1 MTSFF
6 KIPFI
11 TNLFKVEEVDGYENI
26 QKRISTKKDYLDNIL
41 SYFKN
46 LESLF
51 REIPEKIHNYN
62 YNLSNFIVVPEEQN
76 IHDSIK
82 SIGKD
87 IFGDTVEILKLLRE
101 MINHISTHRNTL
113 SKEITIYEELK
124 KINKDLKEEKEK
136 LKKNKEMFHK
146 VGKKAEDDIK
156 NFIKN
161 IPDINDIYENE
172 IINFDLNKIV
182 ENPREVFKNYKNSLE
197 RTNKLIKKFNSK
209 QLLLFNYYPELSSE
223 EGVFFF
229 RLIKLYLQYLEKKNS
244 DLNVNIEKIKNN
256 KQLETNTKLIELIE
270 ISENNKKEEKIQSL
284 IPYQS
289 ELDFN
294 KCKDDKQFILFSNSM
309 NIIKNF
315 ISNDLFPNYD
325 YDIEVKNYRMSKVIK
340 KLFNETGELE
350 PKLIEDYLNI
360 MNDPSVYR
368 GFFVV
373 LSQLRTNSK
382 FLRDKNVIDLLGNG
396 FNIITEYSANNKIY
410 DNIKNCIILSQTY
423 YYEDEKKN
431 KIYIFERIKDN
442 KYLRNSRFWR
452 DFIQD
457 MIKKEFKRFE
467 SVFPDA
473 NINIDKN
480 IGITKKIKEKLNEV
494 VFSQLLTY
502 ASNMKDFE
510 IDKKV
515 IIKII
520 DEFIQKYN
528 YLSKNNKDNIYMV
541 ITQGE
546 EDIEKLRKEYDPSLE
561 DELIEYKKNDEKK
574 VEKENE
580 KEKNGEE
587 SRNNEK
593 KVEKENDKEKN
604 GKESTIEEN
613 NQKENDI
620 KNNNN
625 EINNINEE
633 QKENENDIITEDKLE
648 NNIIN
653 EDKKENNI
661 KEENIK
667 ENDNE
672 DINRIE

>member
-51 REIPEKIHNYN
+51 REIPEKIYNYN
-62 YNLSNFIVVPEEQN
+62 YNLLNFIVVPEEQN

-360 MNDPSVYR
+360 LNDPSVYR

-382 FLRDKNVIDLLGNG
+382 FLRDKNIIDLLGNG

-431 KIYIFERIKDN
+431 KVYIFERIKDN

-653 EDKKENNI
+653 EDKKE
-661 KEENIK
+661 KY
-667 ENDNE
+667 
-672 DINRIE
+672 

>member
-26 QKRISTKKDYLDNIL
+26 QKRITTKKDYLENIL

-46 LESLF
+46 FESLF
-51 REIPEKIHNYN
+51 REIPERIYTYN
-62 YNLSNFIVVPEEQN
+62 SNLSTFIVAPEEQN
-76 IHDSIK
+76 IHDSVK

-87 IFGDTVEILKLLRE
+87 IFGDIVEILKFLRE
-101 MINHISTHRNTL
+101 IINHISTYRNTL
-113 SKEITIYEELK
+113 NKEITIYEELK
-124 KINKDLKEEKEK
+124 KINKDLKEEKAK

-146 VGKKAEDDIK
+146 LGKKAEDDIK

-182 ENPREVFKNYKNSLE
+182 ENPREAFKNYKNSLQ
-197 RTNKLIKKFNSK
+197 RANKLIKQFNSK

-294 KCKDDKQFILFSNSM
+294 KCKDDKQFELFSNSM

-340 KLFNETGELE
+340 KLFNETGELD

-360 MNDPSVYR
+360 LDDPSVYR

-382 FLRDKNVIDLLGNG
+382 FLRDRNVIDLLGNG
-396 FNIITEYSANNKIY
+396 FNVITEYSANNKIY
-410 DNIKNCIILSQTY
+410 DNIKNCIILSQTF

-431 KIYIFERIKDN
+431 KVYIFESIKGN

-473 NINIDKN
+473 NIKIDKN

-510 IDKKV
+510 IDKKI
-515 IIKII
+515 IIKIM

-574 VEKENE
+574 VEKD
-580 KEKNGEE
+580 
-587 SRNNEK
+587 
-593 KVEKENDKEKN
+593 NDKEKN
-604 GKESTIEEN
+604 EKDSRIEEN

-620 KNNNN
+620 KYDN
-625 EINNINEE
+625 EFIIINKE
-633 QKENENDIITEDKLE
+633 QKENENNIIKEDKLE

-653 EDKKENNI
+653 EDKKENSI
-661 KEENIK
+661 KEEDKK
-667 ENDNE
+667 ENNIE
-672 DINRIE
+672 DINKIE

>member
-26 QKRISTKKDYLDNIL
+26 QKRITTKKDYLENIL

-46 LESLF
+46 FESLF
-51 REIPEKIHNYN
+51 REIPERIYTYN
-62 YNLSNFIVVPEEQN
+62 SNLSTFIVAPEEQN
-76 IHDSIK
+76 IHDSVK

-87 IFGDTVEILKLLRE
+87 IFGDIVEILKFLRE
-101 MINHISTHRNTL
+101 IINHISTYRNTL
-113 SKEITIYEELK
+113 NKEITIYEELK
-124 KINKDLKEEKEK
+124 KINKDLKEEKAK

-156 NFIKN
+156 NFVKN

-182 ENPREVFKNYKNSLE
+182 ENPREAFKNYKNSLQ
-197 RTNKLIKKFNSK
+197 RANKLIKQFNSK

-340 KLFNETGELE
+340 KLFNETGELD

-360 MNDPSVYR
+360 LDDPSVYR

-382 FLRDKNVIDLLGNG
+382 FLRDRNVIDLLGNG
-396 FNIITEYSANNKIY
+396 FNVITEYSANNKIY
-410 DNIKNCIILSQTY
+410 DNIKNCIILSQTF

-431 KIYIFERIKDN
+431 KVYIFESIKGN

-473 NINIDKN
+473 NIKIDKN

-510 IDKKV
+510 IDKKI
-515 IIKII
+515 IIKIM

-574 VEKENE
+574 VEKY
-580 KEKNGEE
+580 
-587 SRNNEK
+587 
-593 KVEKENDKEKN
+593 NDKEKN
-604 GKESTIEEN
+604 DKDSRIEEN

-620 KNNNN
+620 KYDN
-625 EINNINEE
+625 EFIIINKE
-633 QKENENDIITEDKLE
+633 QKENENNIIKEDKLE

-653 EDKKENNI
+653 EDKKENSI
-661 KEENIK
+661 KEEDKK
-667 ENDNE
+667 ENNIE
-672 DINRIE
+672 DINKIE

>member
-26 QKRISTKKDYLDNIL
+26 QKRITTKKDYLENIL

-46 LESLF
+46 FESLF
-51 REIPEKIHNYN
+51 REIPERIYTYN
-62 YNLSNFIVVPEEQN
+62 SNLSTFIVAPEEQN
-76 IHDSIK
+76 IHDSVK

-87 IFGDTVEILKLLRE
+87 IFGDIVEILKFLRE
-101 MINHISTHRNTL
+101 IINHISTYRNTL
-113 SKEITIYEELK
+113 NKEITIYEELK
-124 KINKDLKEEKEK
+124 KINKDLKEEKAK

-146 VGKKAEDDIK
+146 LGKKAEDDIK

-182 ENPREVFKNYKNSLE
+182 ENPREAFKNYKNSLQ
-197 RTNKLIKKFNSK
+197 RANKLIKQFNSK

-340 KLFNETGELE
+340 KLFNETGELD

-360 MNDPSVYR
+360 LDDPSVYR

-382 FLRDKNVIDLLGNG
+382 FLRDRNVIDLLGNG
-396 FNIITEYSANNKIY
+396 FNVITEYSANNKIY

-423 YYEDEKKN
+423 YYKDEKK
-431 KIYIFERIKDN
+431 K
-442 KYLRNSRFWR
+442 
-452 DFIQD
+452 
-457 MIKKEFKRFE
+457 
-467 SVFPDA
+467 
-473 NINIDKN
+473 
-480 IGITKKIKEKLNEV
+480 
-494 VFSQLLTY
+494 
-502 ASNMKDFE
+502 
-510 IDKKV
+510 
-515 IIKII
+515 
-520 DEFIQKYN
+520 
-528 YLSKNNKDNIYMV
+528 
-541 ITQGE
+541 
-546 EDIEKLRKEYDPSLE
+546 
-561 DELIEYKKNDEKK
+561 
-574 VEKENE
+574 
-580 KEKNGEE
+580 
-587 SRNNEK
+587 
-593 KVEKENDKEKN
+593 
-604 GKESTIEEN
+604 
-613 NQKENDI
+613 
-620 KNNNN
+620 
-625 EINNINEE
+625 
-633 QKENENDIITEDKLE
+633 
-648 NNIIN
+648 
-653 EDKKENNI
+653 
-661 KEENIK
+661 
-667 ENDNE
+667 
-672 DINRIE
+672 

>member
-11 TNLFKVEEVDGYENI
+11 TNLFKVEEVEGYENI
-26 QKRISTKKDYLDNIL
+26 QKRISTKKDYLENIN

-51 REIPEKIHNYN
+51 REIPEKIYNYN
-62 YNLSNFIVVPEEQN
+62 YNLSNFIVAPDEQN
-76 IHDSIK
+76 IHDSVK
-82 SIGKD
+82 SMGKD
-87 IFGDTVEILKLLRE
+87 IFGEIVEILKFLRE
-101 MINHISTHRNTL
+101 MINHISTYRNTL
-113 SKEITIYEELK
+113 NKEITIYEELK

-172 IINFDLNKIV
+172 IINFDLNRIV
-182 ENPREVFKNYKNSLE
+182 ENPREVFKNYKNSLD
-197 RTNKLIKKFNSK
+197 RANKLIKKFNSK

-244 DLNVNIEKIKNN
+244 DLNANIEKIKNN
-256 KQLETNTKLIELIE
+256 KHLETNTKLIELIE

-294 KCKDDKQFILFSNSM
+294 KCKDDKQFELFSNSM

-340 KLFNETGELE
+340 KLFNETGELD

-360 MNDPSVYR
+360 LGDPSVYR
-368 GFFVV
+368 GLFVV

-382 FLRDKNVIDLLGNG
+382 FLRDRNVIDLLGNG
-396 FNIITEYSANNKIY
+396 FNVITEYSANNKIY

-431 KIYIFERIKDN
+431 KVYIFERIKGN

-467 SVFPDA
+467 LVFPDA
-473 NINIDKN
+473 NIKIDKN

-510 IDKKV
+510 IDKKI
-515 IIKII
+515 IIKIM

-528 YLSKNNKDNIYMV
+528 YLSKTNKDNIYMV

-561 DELIEYKKNDEKK
+561 DELIEYKKNDEK
-574 VEKENE
+574 N
-580 KEKNGEE
+580 
-587 SRNNEK
+587 
-593 KVEKENDKEKN
+593 VEKENDKEKN
-604 GKESTIEEN
+604 EKENRIEEN
-613 NQKENDI
+613 NQNENDI
-620 KNNNN
+620 KNNN
-625 EINNINEE
+625 EINIINEE
-633 QKENENDIITEDKLE
+633 QKEKENNIIKEDNLE

-653 EDKKENNI
+653 EDKKENSI
-661 KEENIK
+661 KEEDKK
-667 ENDNE
+667 ENNIE
-672 DINRIE
+672 DINKIE

>member
-6 KIPFI
+6 FFFFI

-26 QKRISTKKDYLDNIL
+26 QKRITTKKDYLENII

-46 LESLF
+46 FESLF
-51 REIPEKIHNYN
+51 REIPERIYTYN
-62 YNLSNFIVVPEEQN
+62 SNLSTFIVAPEEQN
-76 IHDSIK
+76 IHDSVK

-87 IFGDTVEILKLLRE
+87 IFGDIVEILKFLRE
-101 MINHISTHRNTL
+101 IINHISTYRNTL
-113 SKEITIYEELK
+113 NKEITIYEELK
-124 KINKDLKEEKEK
+124 KINKDLKEEKAK

-146 VGKKAEDDIK
+146 LGKKAEDDIK
-156 NFIKN
+156 NFVKN

-182 ENPREVFKNYKNSLE
+182 ENPREAFKNYKNSLQ
-197 RTNKLIKKFNSK
+197 RANKLIKQFNSK

-294 KCKDDKQFILFSNSM
+294 KCKDDKQFELFSNSM

-340 KLFNETGELE
+340 KLFNETGELD

-360 MNDPSVYR
+360 LDDPSVYR

-382 FLRDKNVIDLLGNG
+382 FLRDRNVIDLLGNG
-396 FNIITEYSANNKIY
+396 FNVITEYSANNKIY
-410 DNIKNCIILSQTY
+410 DNIKNCIILSQTF

-431 KIYIFERIKDN
+431 KVYIFESIKGN

-473 NINIDKN
+473 NIKIDKN

-510 IDKKV
+510 IDKKI
-515 IIKII
+515 IIKIM

-574 VEKENE
+574 VEKDNF
-580 KEKNGEE
+580 KEKNEKD
-587 SRNNEK
+587 SR
-593 KVEKENDKEKN
+593 
-604 GKESTIEEN
+604 IEEN

-620 KNNNN
+620 KYDN
-625 EINNINEE
+625 EFIIINKE
-633 QKENENDIITEDKLE
+633 QKENENNIIKEDKLE

-653 EDKKENNI
+653 EDKKENSI
-661 KEENIK
+661 KEEDKK
-667 ENDNE
+667 ENNIE
-672 DINRIE
+672 DINKIE

>member
-26 QKRISTKKDYLDNIL
+26 QKRITTKKDYLENII

-46 LESLF
+46 FESLF
-51 REIPEKIHNYN
+51 REIPERIYTYN
-62 YNLSNFIVVPEEQN
+62 SNLSTFIVAPEEQN
-76 IHDSIK
+76 IHDSVK

-87 IFGDTVEILKLLRE
+87 IFGDIVEILKFLRE
-101 MINHISTHRNTL
+101 IINHISTYRNTL
-113 SKEITIYEELK
+113 NKEITIYEELK
-124 KINKDLKEEKEK
+124 KINKDLKEEKAK

-146 VGKKAEDDIK
+146 LGKKAEDDIK
-156 NFIKN
+156 NFVKN

-182 ENPREVFKNYKNSLE
+182 ENPREAFKNYKNSLQ
-197 RTNKLIKKFNSK
+197 RANKLIKQFNSK

-294 KCKDDKQFILFSNSM
+294 KCKDDKQFELFSNSM

-340 KLFNETGELE
+340 KLFNETGELD

-360 MNDPSVYR
+360 LDDPSVYR

-382 FLRDKNVIDLLGNG
+382 FLRDRNVIDLLGNG
-396 FNIITEYSANNKIY
+396 FNVITEYSANNKIY
-410 DNIKNCIILSQTY
+410 DNIKNCIILSQTF

-431 KIYIFERIKDN
+431 KVYIFESIKGN

-473 NINIDKN
+473 NIKIDKN

-510 IDKKV
+510 IDKKI
-515 IIKII
+515 IIKIM

-574 VEKENE
+574 VEKDNF
-580 KEKNGEE
+580 KEKNEKD
-587 SRNNEK
+587 SR
-593 KVEKENDKEKN
+593 
-604 GKESTIEEN
+604 IEEN

-620 KNNNN
+620 KYDN
-625 EINNINEE
+625 EFIIINKE
-633 QKENENDIITEDKLE
+633 QKENENNIIKEDKLE

-653 EDKKENNI
+653 EDKKENSI
-661 KEENIK
+661 KEEDKK
-667 ENDNE
+667 ENNIE
-672 DINRIE
+672 DINKIE

>member
-1 MTSFF
+1 MASFF

-653 EDKKENNI
+653 EDKKENSI
-661 KEENIK
+661 KEEDKK
-667 ENDNE
+667 ENNIE
-672 DINRIE
+672 DINKI

>member
-26 QKRISTKKDYLDNIL
+26 QKRITTKKDYLENIL

-46 LESLF
+46 FESLF
-51 REIPEKIHNYN
+51 REIPERIYTYN
-62 YNLSNFIVVPEEQN
+62 SNLSTFIVAPEEQN
-76 IHDSIK
+76 IHDSVK

-87 IFGDTVEILKLLRE
+87 IFGDIVEILKFLRE
-101 MINHISTHRNTL
+101 IINHISTYRNTL
-113 SKEITIYEELK
+113 NKEITIYEELK
-124 KINKDLKEEKEK
+124 KINKDLKEEKAK

-146 VGKKAEDDIK
+146 LGKKAEDDIK
-156 NFIKN
+156 NFVKN

-182 ENPREVFKNYKNSLE
+182 ENPREAFKNYKNSLQ
-197 RTNKLIKKFNSK
+197 RANKLIKQFNSK

-229 RLIKLYLQYLEKKNS
+229 RLIKLYLQYLEKKNG

-294 KCKDDKQFILFSNSM
+294 KCKDDKQFELFSNSM

-340 KLFNETGELE
+340 KLFNETGELD

-360 MNDPSVYR
+360 LDDPSVYR

-382 FLRDKNVIDLLGNG
+382 FLRDRNVIDLLGNG
-396 FNIITEYSANNKIY
+396 FNVITEYSANNKIY
-410 DNIKNCIILSQTY
+410 DNIKNCIILSQTF

-431 KIYIFERIKDN
+431 KVYIFESIKGN

-473 NINIDKN
+473 NIKIDKN

-510 IDKKV
+510 IDKKI
-515 IIKII
+515 IIKIM

-546 EDIEKLRKEYDPSLE
+546 EDIEKLRKEYEPSLE

-574 VEKENE
+574 VEKD
-580 KEKNGEE
+580 
-587 SRNNEK
+587 
-593 KVEKENDKEKN
+593 NDKEKN
-604 GKESTIEEN
+604 EKDSRIEEN

-620 KNNNN
+620 KYDN
-625 EINNINEE
+625 EFIIINKE
-633 QKENENDIITEDKLE
+633 QKENENNIIKEDKLE

-653 EDKKENNI
+653 EDKKENSI
-661 KEENIK
+661 KEEDKK
-667 ENDNE
+667 ENNIE
-672 DINRIE
+672 DINKIE

>member
-11 TNLFKVEEVDGYENI
+11 TNLFKVEEVEGYENI
-26 QKRISTKKDYLDNIL
+26 QKRISTKKDYLENIN

-51 REIPEKIHNYN
+51 REIPQTIYNYN
-62 YNLSNFIVVPEEQN
+62 YNLSNFIVAPDEQN
-76 IHDSIK
+76 IHESVK
-82 SIGKD
+82 SMGKD
-87 IFGDTVEILKLLRE
+87 IFGEIVEILKFLRE
-101 MINHISTHRNTL
+101 MINHISTYRNTL
-113 SKEITIYEELK
+113 NKEITIYEELK

-182 ENPREVFKNYKNSLE
+182 ENPREVFKNYKNSLD
-197 RTNKLIKKFNSK
+197 RANKLIKKFNSK

-244 DLNVNIEKIKNN
+244 DLNANIEKIKNN

-294 KCKDDKQFILFSNSM
+294 KCKDDKQFELFSNSM

-340 KLFNETGELE
+340 KLFNETGELD

-360 MNDPSVYR
+360 LDDPSVYR
-368 GFFVV
+368 GLFVV

-382 FLRDKNVIDLLGNG
+382 FLRDRNVIDLLGNG
-396 FNIITEYSANNKIY
+396 FNVITEYSANNKIY

-431 KIYIFERIKDN
+431 KVYIFERIKGN

-467 SVFPDA
+467 LVFPDA
-473 NINIDKN
+473 NIKIDKN

-510 IDKKV
+510 IDKKI
-515 IIKII
+515 IIKIM
-520 DEFIQKYN
+520 DEFIEKYN
-528 YLSKNNKDNIYMV
+528 YLSKTNKDNIYMV

-561 DELIEYKKNDEKK
+561 DELIEYKKNDEK
-574 VEKENE
+574 N
-580 KEKNGEE
+580 
-587 SRNNEK
+587 
-593 KVEKENDKEKN
+593 VEKENDKEKN
-604 GKESTIEEN
+604 EKERRIEEN
-613 NQKENDI
+613 NQNENDI
-620 KNNNN
+620 KNNN
-625 EINNINEE
+625 EINIINEE
-633 QKENENDIITEDKLE
+633 QKEKENNIIKEDNLE

-653 EDKKENNI
+653 EDKKENSI
-661 KEENIK
+661 KEEDKK
-667 ENDNE
+667 ENNIE
-672 DINRIE
+672 DINKIE

>member
-11 TNLFKVEEVDGYENI
+11 TNLFKVEEVEGYENI
-26 QKRISTKKDYLDNIL
+26 QKRISTKKDYLENIN

-51 REIPEKIHNYN
+51 REIPEKIYNYN
-62 YNLSNFIVVPEEQN
+62 YNLSNFIVAPDEQN
-76 IHDSIK
+76 IHDSVK
-82 SIGKD
+82 SMGKD
-87 IFGDTVEILKLLRE
+87 IFGEIVEILKFLRE
-101 MINHISTHRNTL
+101 MINHISTYRNTL
-113 SKEITIYEELK
+113 NKEITIYEELK

-172 IINFDLNKIV
+172 IINFDLNRIV
-182 ENPREVFKNYKNSLE
+182 ENPREVFKNYKNSLD
-197 RTNKLIKKFNSK
+197 RANKLIKKFNSK

-244 DLNVNIEKIKNN
+244 DLNANIEKIKNN
-256 KQLETNTKLIELIE
+256 KHLETNTKLIELIE

-294 KCKDDKQFILFSNSM
+294 KCKDDKQFELFSNSM

-340 KLFNETGELE
+340 KLFNETGELD

-360 MNDPSVYR
+360 LGDPSVYR
-368 GFFVV
+368 GLFVV

-382 FLRDKNVIDLLGNG
+382 FLRDRNVIDLLGNG
-396 FNIITEYSANNKIY
+396 FNVITEYSANNKIY

-431 KIYIFERIKDN
+431 KVYIFERIKGN

-467 SVFPDA
+467 LVFPDA
-473 NINIDKN
+473 NIKIDKN

-510 IDKKV
+510 IDKKI
-515 IIKII
+515 IIKIM

-528 YLSKNNKDNIYMV
+528 YLSKTNKDNIYMV

-561 DELIEYKKNDEKK
+561 DELIEYKKNDEK
-574 VEKENE
+574 NL
-580 KEKNGEE
+580 
-587 SRNNEK
+587 
-593 KVEKENDKEKN
+593 EKENDKEKN
-604 GKESTIEEN
+604 EKERRIEEN
-613 NQKENDI
+613 NQNENDI
-620 KNNNN
+620 KNNN
-625 EINNINEE
+625 EINIINEE
-633 QKENENDIITEDKLE
+633 QKEKENNIIKEDNLE

-653 EDKKENNI
+653 EDKKENSI
-661 KEENIK
+661 KEEDKK
-667 ENDNE
+667 ENNIE
-672 DINRIE
+672 DINKIE

>member
-11 TNLFKVEEVDGYENI
+11 TNLFKVEEVEGYENI
-26 QKRISTKKDYLDNIL
+26 QKRISTKKDYLENIN

-51 REIPEKIHNYN
+51 REIPEKIYNYN
-62 YNLSNFIVVPEEQN
+62 YNLSNFIVAPDEQN
-76 IHDSIK
+76 IHESVK
-82 SIGKD
+82 SMGKD
-87 IFGDTVEILKLLRE
+87 IFGEIVEILKFLRE
-101 MINHISTHRNTL
+101 MINHISTYRNTL
-113 SKEITIYEELK
+113 NKEITIYEELK

-182 ENPREVFKNYKNSLE
+182 ENPREVFKNYKNSLD
-197 RTNKLIKKFNSK
+197 RANKLIKKFNSK

-244 DLNVNIEKIKNN
+244 DLNANIEKIKNN

-294 KCKDDKQFILFSNSM
+294 KCKDDKQFELFSNSM

-340 KLFNETGELE
+340 KLFNETGELD

-360 MNDPSVYR
+360 LDDPSVYR
-368 GFFVV
+368 GLFVV

-382 FLRDKNVIDLLGNG
+382 FLRDRNVIDLLGNG
-396 FNIITEYSANNKIY
+396 FNVITEYSANNKIY

-431 KIYIFERIKDN
+431 KVYIFERIKGN

-467 SVFPDA
+467 LVFPDA
-473 NINIDKN
+473 NIKIDKN

-510 IDKKV
+510 IDKKI
-515 IIKII
+515 IIKIM

-528 YLSKNNKDNIYMV
+528 YLSKTNKDNIYMV

-561 DELIEYKKNDEKK
+561 DELIEYKKNDEK
-574 VEKENE
+574 N
-580 KEKNGEE
+580 
-587 SRNNEK
+587 
-593 KVEKENDKEKN
+593 VEKENDKEKN
-604 GKESTIEEN
+604 EKERRIEEN
-613 NQKENDI
+613 NQNENVI
-620 KNNNN
+620 KNNN
-625 EINNINEE
+625 EINIINEE
-633 QKENENDIITEDKLE
+633 QKEKENNIIKEDNLE

-653 EDKKENNI
+653 EDKKENSI
-661 KEENIK
+661 KEEDKK
-667 ENDNE
+667 ENNIE
-672 DINRIE
+672 DINKIE